1 MQVQIALPDDIAD
14 FLEKKWGNLER
25 KLLEMLVI
33 EAYLEGSISLGKVRE
48 LLGMSTRL
56 EVDAFLKAK
65 GVDLQYDETDYVRV
79 GAERLVVRHR
89 QTHEQLRREGKLNLS

>member
-1 MQVQIALPDDIAD
+1 MQIQLALRDDVAH

-33 EAYLEGSISLGKVRE
+33 EAYLEGSISVGKVRE

-65 GVDLQYDETDYVRV
+65 GVDLQYDETDYVRD
-79 GAERLVVRHR
+79 R